1 MLVDSENLDESVID
15 IALWYE
21 DNFTQSQRAVWSH
34 STAGE
39 AEVDF

>member
-21 DNFTQSQRAVWSH
+21 ENFTQSQPAV
-34 STAGE
+34 
-39 AEVDF
+39 